1 MKCQLGVMEEPKEN
15 ADKVSWTAYGA
26 SHYPLRWESRHK
38 EDAELKLSTIK
49 QISNRYDAS
58 YFLYALGSS
67 VGRATHCN
75 AYVEGSN
82 PFRGRH

>member
-1 MKCQLGVMEEPKEN
+1 MEEPKEN

-26 SHYPLRWESRHK
+26 PHRPLRWESRHK

-58 YFLYALGSS
+58 YFLYMT
-67 VGRATHCN
+67 R
-75 AYVEGSN
+75 
-82 PFRGRH
+82 